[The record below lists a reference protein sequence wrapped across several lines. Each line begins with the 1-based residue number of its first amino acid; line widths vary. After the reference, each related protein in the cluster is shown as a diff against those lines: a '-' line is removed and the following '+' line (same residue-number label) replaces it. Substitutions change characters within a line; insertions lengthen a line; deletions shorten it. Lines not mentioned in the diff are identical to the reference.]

1 MTTLDILKKLYLS
14 TEREIINE
22 LARLR
27 SRGLIDYHAVAALDR
42 IQKILTKMVGRSGGY
57 MRGIIEKYFYANH
70 PELYTKVPKLPH
82 EHMAG
87 YINAQ
92 ALTAT
97 ETDVIERLSS
107 SVEYKLAEAAQNV
120 TDGLTGVLLGRQAQ
134 DVFRQAGIDMVM
146 RQQAQGSR
154 LNVQQD
160 FVEQLQRQG
169 ITCFTDKAGRKWD
182 LHTYA
187 DMVSRTTARQAEV
200 LSVIT
205 RDPGHDLYKMT
216 SHYGACRLC
225 APYQGRVY
233 SVSGT
238 SPYYPPLSSAFGKI
252 DPAGPDT
259 LANSYLGIHPNCL
272 VPGGTILAEGVM
284 AHSSRDYD
292 GTVIRLVTTGG
303 DEISVTPNHPIL
315 TDKGFVAAGFLHK
328 GDKVVKASGEYG
340 HLIGEGPYNINIPTL
355 VEDVPRSLMKAG
367 KCSAGRV
374 VTTAVDFHGDGIAD
388 GEVNIIFADGFV
400 MDEADSLLGQPI
412 VEAGF
417 PAAHGR
423 GLSFF
428 TDRSF
433 DEVAFGAF
441 HSSDSI
447 MSSSRFV
454 DRVEGVSVDLEK
466 LSDKA
471 HGPSRS
477 LGDLTEGQAL
487 IMKVQH
493 SGKLFRVG
501 FDVSGR
507 NVVET
512 SRGLRGE
519 QAVVDK
525 SAADGVD
532 WHAEVLGNL
541 RPGEALEKKR
551 LERLFCDNGLIID
564 SLSHVES
571 FHYCG
576 KVYNLQT
583 SCGFY
588 AYNTIVTHNC
598 LHSLMPWTEGGKSEE
613 EIAEMRRFSNP
624 ATNPFDRDPR
634 SQAEI
639 DAYNKKEESRRKW
652 LEAYKQWEKYRLA
665 GIGPKTFNTFLKHKI
680 ADDEKYRAWLEA
692 YRKRNE

>member
-57 MRGIIEKYFYANH
+57 MRRIIEKYFYANH
-70 PELYTKVPKLPH
+70 PELYTRAPKMPH

-97 ETDVIERLSS
+97 ENDVIERLSS

-134 DVFRQAGIDMVM
+134 DVFRQAGIEMVM
-146 RQQAQGSR
+146 RQQALGSR

-205 RDPGHDLYKMT
+205 RDPEHDLYKMT
-216 SHYGACRLC
+216 SHYGACKLC

-272 VPGGTILAEGVM
+272 
-284 AHSSRDYD
+284 
-292 GTVIRLVTTGG
+292 
-303 DEISVTPNHPIL
+303 
-315 TDKGFVAAGFLHK
+315 
-328 GDKVVKASGEYG
+328 
-340 HLIGEGPYNINIPTL
+340 
-355 VEDVPRSLMKAG
+355 
-367 KCSAGRV
+367 
-374 VTTAVDFHGDGIAD
+374 
-388 GEVNIIFADGFV
+388 
-400 MDEADSLLGQPI
+400 
-412 VEAGF
+412 
-417 PAAHGR
+417 
-423 GLSFF
+423 
-428 TDRSF
+428 
-433 DEVAFGAF
+433 
-441 HSSDSI
+441 
-447 MSSSRFV
+447 
-454 DRVEGVSVDLEK
+454 
-466 LSDKA
+466 
-471 HGPSRS
+471 
-477 LGDLTEGQAL
+477 
-487 IMKVQH
+487 
-493 SGKLFRVG
+493 
-501 FDVSGR
+501 
-507 NVVET
+507 
-512 SRGLRGE
+512 
-519 QAVVDK
+519 
-525 SAADGVD
+525 
-532 WHAEVLGNL
+532 
-541 RPGEALEKKR
+541 
-551 LERLFCDNGLIID
+551 
-564 SLSHVES
+564 
-571 FHYCG
+571 
-576 KVYNLQT
+576 
-583 SCGFY
+583 
-588 AYNTIVTHNC
+588 
-598 LHSLMPWTEGGKSEE
+598 HSLMPWSEDLKSEE

-639 DAYNKKEESRRKW
+639 DAYNKKEEGRRKW

-680 ADDEKYRAWLEA
+680 SDDEKYHAWMEE
-692 YRKRNE
+692 YRQR